1 MTYSASLF
9 STRSKRKKTHNSQLM
24 TTDAMTDNTKL
35 LFDNLNTELLQII
48 FKHLRDVDPRT
59 LADARQLSR
68 RLEAVIKPIYFET
81 IRLNENIVDP
91 LAETYFPSYFED
103 LYLFTRHVETR
114 SNLDAQNT
122 RRVLDRVQRLCS
134 LRWRYVGD
142 RSFIN
147 SSFTFSTPS
156 DILSPYHLKIDRTE
170 IYVEDLPLQDVYSG
184 SYNNYAQD
192 IPATNLVS
200 LTMQNPTLTQA
211 IESLKQFLV
220 SAQGTKTINY
230 SGRGQG
236 TSFSFRG
243 NERLPPFEAI
253 SLRSYDWNHDA
264 REVQMHWNFSQ
275 LRHLTLIDVPLH
287 SFLTSVP
294 FTELGDLET
303 LHCEDFSTH
312 RLDRREDA
320 TRDLHRLV
328 QQIKALHTVTI
339 TCHTNLFPIDAFLR
353 HAGSLQALSF
363 RDYVGFGDETKQYPT
378 MRIDD
383 LNQLSVTLANLNFLE
398 LGMDATVCDPNLFL
412 RALCNFP
419 RLTKL
424 VLHTHTTWRAHDE
437 VNDTT
442 DRDYDAAVQTVSVL
456 TQNKRG
462 SPWRSIVI
470 NVGGW
475 KPVVVRRLSQAWQEK
490 NARGIYAERCFDI
503 KRDEET
509 GGYMIGENFAKDNTS
524 V

>member
-1 MTYSASLF
+1 MTYTVSLS
-9 STRSKRKKTHNSQLM
+9 STHSKRRKTHHNQLI
-24 TTDAMTDNTKL
+24 TTDAMTNNTRL
-35 LFDNLNTELLQII
+35 LFDNLSTELLHII

-68 RLEAVIKPIYFET
+68 RLEAVIRPIYFET

-91 LAETYFPSYFED
+91 LAETYFPGYLED

-122 RRVLDRVQRLCS
+122 KRVLDRVQRLCS
-134 LRWRYVGD
+134 LRWRYVGN

-147 SSFTFSTPS
+147 SSFAFSTPS
-156 DILSPYHLKIDRTE
+156 NILSPYHLKIDRTK
-170 IYVEDLPLQDVYSG
+170 IYVEDLPLQDIYTG

-192 IPATNLVS
+192 IPASNLVS
-200 LTMQNPTLTQA
+200 LKMQSPTLAETV
-211 IESLKQFLV
+211 ESLKQFLV
-220 SAQGTKTINY
+220 RAQGTRTISYN
-230 SGRGQG
+230 GRGQG

-243 NERLPPFEAI
+243 NERLPPFEEI
-253 SLRSYDWNHDA
+253 LLRSYDWNHDA
-264 REVQMHWNFSQ
+264 DEVQRHWNFSQ
-275 LRHLTLIDVPLH
+275 LRKLTLIDVPLYH
-287 SFLTSVP
+287 FLTSVP
-294 FTELGDLET
+294 FAELSDLET

-312 RLDRREDA
+312 TPDRREDA

-328 QQIKALHTVTI
+328 QGIKALCTITI

-353 HAGSLQALSF
+353 HTDSLQALSF

-378 MRIDD
+378 MQIQD
-383 LNQLSVTLANLNFLE
+383 LNQLSTTLAYLNFLE

-412 RALCNFP
+412 QALCNFP

-424 VLHTHTTWRAHDE
+424 VLHTHTAWRAHDE
-437 VNDTT
+437 VKDNT
-442 DRDYDAAVQTVSVL
+442 DRDYDAALRTLSVL

-462 SPWRSIVI
+462 KPWQSVVI

-490 NARGIYAERCFDI
+490 NARGIYAERCFDA
-503 KRDEET
+503 KRDEDT
-509 GGYMIGENFAKDNTS
+509 GSYVLGEIPATDNTS